1 MKEKLENIKHLKR
14 IPEKGIIGGVCAGV
28 AYFFG
33 WPLWLV
39 RLVTAVL
46 LLGGMHFMPIFY
58 VLMWIFV
65 PKMEKVPEDFDAV
78 TK

>member
-1 MKEKLENIKHLKR
+1 MREKLENIKHLRR
-14 IPEKGIIGGVCAGV
+14 ISEKGIIGGVCAGV

-39 RLVTAVL
+39 RLVAAVL
-46 LLGGMHFMPIFY
+46 LLGGMHFMPILY

-65 PKMEKVPEDFDAV
+65 PNMEKVPEDFDAV